1 VTFREPPCRIGVVA
15 INTRASPEQG
25 QARTPGVFDQTFLT
39 GVPDVTEV
47 LLIRHG
53 QQDVDLSAATVGD
66 WVDPPLSEQGQL
78 QARLLGEALSLKPIS
93 AVFAS
98 RLKRA
103 AMTAEQ
109 VAKQQGIEIEFLDD
123 LREVEVFRDVPPK
136 KTALEFL
143 GKELLDAVRE
153 RMLNER
159 NWDVYPH
166 SESSYDFKKRAI
178 NAIESAIA
186 RNAGER
192 IAVVCHGGVINAY
205 VGHIIGSR
213 YDMFFRPAH
222 ASVSIV
228 VSGQGRRI
236 LRLLN
241 DTHHLTTAEGDFA
254 SY

>member
-1 VTFREPPCRIGVVA
+1 MAE
-15 INTRASPEQG
+15 NSEE
-25 QARTPGVFDQTFLT
+25 QAREGKGRPPSVFDQTFLT
-39 GVPDVTEV
+39 GVSGVTEV

-53 QQDVDLSAATVGD
+53 QQKIDVEAAKIGD
-66 WVDPPLSEQGQL
+66 WVDPPLSDQGRQ
-78 QARLLGEALSLKPIS
+78 QARLLGEALSLRRID
-93 AVFAS
+93 AIFAS
-98 RLKRA
+98 KLRRA
-103 AMTAEQ
+103 AETAGEIARHQDAQ
-109 VAKQQGIEIEFLDD
+109 VEHLDD
-123 LREVEVFRDVPPK
+123 LREVEVFRDIPPE
-136 KTALEFL
+136 KTALEFM

-228 VSGQGRRI
+228 ASGEGRRI